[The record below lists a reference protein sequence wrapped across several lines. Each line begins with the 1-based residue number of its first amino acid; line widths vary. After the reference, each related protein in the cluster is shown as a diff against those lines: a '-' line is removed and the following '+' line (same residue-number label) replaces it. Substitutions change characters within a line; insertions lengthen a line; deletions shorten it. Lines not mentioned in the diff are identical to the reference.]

1 MTKRKTHHLAVRLR
15 IIRPWYFLILT
26 VVFALVFVFALRS
39 NYTHMVKLR
48 NDVYVADM
56 SNDDVSGALQNLRSY
71 VYAHMN
77 TNLSAGNTSIYP
89 PIQLKYTYDRLTQ
102 AAAQQATTSNTQLYT
117 DAQTYCQQ
125 QDSTDFSGRNRVPCI
140 TQYVTTHGV
149 KVPTIPDALYKFDFA
164 SPRWSPDLAGWSL
177 VAAVI
182 SFLLFVGFWI
192 TQRVLRRRSR

>member
-1 MTKRKTHHLAVRLR
+1 MNKRRLHHAWTKFR

-26 VVFALVFVFALRS
+26 VVFGVIFVFALRD
-39 NYTHMVKLR
+39 NYTRMTVLRSAVYTADQDNGDVK
-48 NDVYVADM
+48 
-56 SNDDVSGALQNLRSY
+56 GTIQNLRSY

-77 TNLSAGNTSIYP
+77 TDLSSGNTAIYP

-102 AAAQQATTSNTQLYT
+102 EAAQKATASNQQLYT

-149 KVPTIPDALYKFDFA
+149 TVPVIPDDVYKFDFI

-177 VAAVI
+177 VIAAV
-182 SFLLFVGFWI
+182 SF
-192 TQRVLRRRSR
+192 VLSIAWWLVSRAVRRRTR